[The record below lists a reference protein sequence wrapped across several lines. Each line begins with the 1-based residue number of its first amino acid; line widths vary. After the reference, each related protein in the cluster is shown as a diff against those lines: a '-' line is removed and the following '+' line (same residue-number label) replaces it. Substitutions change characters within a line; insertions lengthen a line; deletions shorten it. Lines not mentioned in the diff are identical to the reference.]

1 MICFH
6 SKPFQLVT
14 GESTRHAYGISAD
27 RLVLLV
33 LRTLRNTSAGLA
45 GAEDDENE
53 IDVECGHTCSENSDS
68 EYDEEDDED
77 EEEDEE
83 DEEEDDEDEEEDEE
97 DEEEDE
103 EDEEEDVEDKEEDE
117 EEWSREGDGEDDGQ
131 GDDDAEG
138 EGNGT
143 HDQAEAEAQD
153 QPAFDDDGID
163 FLVFLSPEQI
173 SAGGLLARLA
183 KSGASRP
190 RLLKAFRNLI
200 LAIFTSNSA
209 NAISDRFHSPVDA
222 FLIASRVNR
231 DGSFPT
237 GVAMSN
243 GFSKLQ
249 YLCLFS
255 IMVDVTRH
263 SDSER

>member
-68 EYDEEDDED
+68 EYDEEDD
-77 EEEDEE
+77 
-83 DEEEDDEDEEEDEE
+83 E

>member
-1 MICFH
+1 MENKAVSAPYRLLFLWTLMISFN

-14 GESTRHAYGISAD
+14 AENTRHTYGISVD

-33 LRTLRNTSAGLA
+33 LRTLRNTSAGKA
-45 GAEDDENE
+45 GADDDENE
-53 IDVECGHTCSENSDS
+53 IDVECGRTCGDSDSDS
-68 EYDEEDDED
+68 EYDEDED
-77 EEEDEE
+77 EDEEDEE
-83 DEEEDDEDEEEDEE
+83 DE
-97 DEEEDE
+97 
-103 EDEEEDVEDKEEDE
+103 
-117 EEWSREGDGEDDGQ
+117 WYREGDGQ
-131 GDDDAEG
+131 GDED
-138 EGNGT
+138 GT
-143 HDQAEAEAQD
+143 DYQAEAEEQD
-153 QPAFDDDGID
+153 QSAFDDDGMD
-163 FLVFLSPEQI
+163 FPVFLSPEQI

-190 RLLKAFRNLI
+190 RLLEAFRKLI
-200 LAIFTSNSA
+200 LAIFVSNSA

-222 FLIASRVNR
+222 FLIASGVNR

-243 GFSKLQ
+243 GFSRLQ
-249 YLCLFS
+249 YSCLFS